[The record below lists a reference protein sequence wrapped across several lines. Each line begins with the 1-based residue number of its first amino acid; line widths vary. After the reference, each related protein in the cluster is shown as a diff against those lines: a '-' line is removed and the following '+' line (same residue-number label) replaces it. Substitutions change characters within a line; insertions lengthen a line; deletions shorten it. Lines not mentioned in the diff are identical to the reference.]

1 MRMHE
6 QPAATF
12 LRLGSDLHST
22 FHSIAGFSGQRSV
35 FHFFTW
41 IFHFLIPSLS
51 FKRDHIH
58 LGVLIYHMWHL
69 SVYICMHASIYIYMK
84 YIHMHLT

>member
-51 FKRDHIH
+51 FKREHIH
-58 LGVLIYHMWHL
+58 LGGINL
-69 SVYICMHASIYIYMK
+69 SHVASICLYMHACIYLDI
-84 YIHMHLT
+84 